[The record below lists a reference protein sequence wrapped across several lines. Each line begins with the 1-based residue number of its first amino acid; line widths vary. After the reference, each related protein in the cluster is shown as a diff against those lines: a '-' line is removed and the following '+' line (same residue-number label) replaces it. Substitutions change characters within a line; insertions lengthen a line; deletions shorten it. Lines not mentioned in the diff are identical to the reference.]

1 MFLLFEWDP
10 FHPCVS
16 RSNQIE
22 ISFYAHLRGRIG
34 FKTVNPSLSTGKDFL
49 IHSLGKDWWWE
60 ECTHPTK
67 TREFLDPFTA
77 KRRDVLGNP
86 SLDKISNPLCRAAK
100 PVLPIYA
107 ETMSVHCLES
117 GWIGKSIPLGPRDKV
132 FGKFH
137 HGTLMWCWWW
147 ATECSCKVQP
157 GKVELTCRAR
167 GHFML
172 LYQGNILEDDRNDN
186 VGMVAMW
193 MFTNGVEIVKWCKIT
208 PPRRFAS
215 IMVQSVAIVNFFKF
229 SLAAWLC
236 SFSFWHIN
244 IGLPTL
250 GE

>member
-117 GWIGKSIPLGPRDKV
+117 GWIGKSIPLG
-132 FGKFH
+132 
-137 HGTLMWCWWW
+137 L
-147 ATECSCKVQP
+147 
-157 GKVELTCRAR
+157 
-167 GHFML
+167 
-172 LYQGNILEDDRNDN
+172 
-186 VGMVAMW
+186 
-193 MFTNGVEIVKWCKIT
+193 KIKYL
-208 PPRRFAS
+208 ASS
-215 IMVQSVAIVNFFKF
+215 IMELSCDADDEQQNAPAKSNRAKLNWP
-229 SLAAWLC
+229 AAQEVTSCYYIRATFLRM
-236 SFSFWHIN
+236 IAM
-244 IGLPTL
+244 IML
-250 GE
+250 GW